1 MSYGIIEYNSDGE
14 PKCEI
19 CNKHFKRVIVHAR
32 QKHNISEKE
41 YKMQFGFDLK
51 KGICSKDSSEKSR
64 IKTLENYDKL
74 IAINL
79 TLKGVKSIFLKGNKG
94 RTKEQVSEQTRLM
107 LIERLKKPEMIVKM
121 KESGKKVGSS
131 GLGNKKRWANKN
143 PKVQG
148 ELH

>member
-1 MSYGIIEYNSDGE
+1 MAYGIIEYNSDGE

-19 CNKHFKRVIVHAR
+19 CEKHFKRVIAHAR
-32 QKHNISEKE
+32 QKHNISERE

-64 IKTLENYDKL
+64 IKAFENYDKV

-79 TLKGVKSIFLKGNKG
+79 TQKGVKSRFVKGDKG

-107 LIERLKKPEMIVKM
+107 LIERLKQPEMIVKM
-121 KESGKKVGSS
+121 RESGKKVGFS
-131 GLGNKKRWANKN
+131 GLGNKKRWISKISTT
-143 PKVQG
+143 
-148 ELH
+148 